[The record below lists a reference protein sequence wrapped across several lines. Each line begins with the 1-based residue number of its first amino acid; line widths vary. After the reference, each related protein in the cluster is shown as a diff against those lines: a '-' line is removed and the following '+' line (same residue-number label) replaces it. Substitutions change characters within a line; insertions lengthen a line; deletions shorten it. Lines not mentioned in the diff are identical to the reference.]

1 MKKSLLLLS
10 ILSFLFLPNTAG
22 ATVLT
27 FGDSVIHWDTW
38 TSSNKDYGHKDNIT
52 DTIGVPNITGGTALV
67 NSGYLSQVDIFY
79 TGYNRR
85 LVKDGDLFI
94 DVGSNLSW
102 DYVLTSNSTI
112 YGFTGDSFSTLKG
125 ENDNLYKITD
135 QWSWYDI
142 RNDHPYA
149 LNEAALSSLGTDTSS
164 LGTYIFRG
172 FNGDGSVN
180 FSDFSIFVGEAFTLG
195 FGPTCANDVIY
206 EKVAA
211 PVPEPA
217 TLLLLGSG
225 LIGLAGFRRKKTAK
239 NS

>member
-10 ILSFLFLPNTAG
+10 ILSFLFIPNAAN
-22 ATVLT
+22 ATVFT
-27 FGDSVIHWDTW
+27 FGDSVNHWDTW
-38 TSSNKDYGHKDNIT
+38 ESTNKDWGSNDDDR
-52 DTIGVPNITGGTALV
+52 DTIGVPDITGGTALV
-67 NSGYLSQVDIFY
+67 NSGLLSQVDIFY
-79 TGYNRR
+79 TGFNWS
-85 LVKDGDLFI
+85 VKAGDLFI
-94 DVGSNLSW
+94 DVGSNQWW
-102 DYVLTSNSTI
+102 DYVLTSEGNI
-112 YGFTGDSFSTLKG
+112 YEFTGNSFSTEKG
-125 ENDNLYKITD
+125 DNDDLYEITGR
-135 QWSWYDI
+135 WRGYDI

-149 LNEAALSSLGTDTSS
+149 LDDTGLNPLGSYTFS
-164 LGTYIFRG
+164 G
-172 FNGDGSVN
+172 FSRHGKSVN
-180 FSDFSIFVGEAFTLG
+180 FSDFSIFVGETFTLG

>member
-38 TSSNKDYGHKDNIT
+38 ESLNGDRGSNDNIR
-52 DTIGVPNITGGTALV
+52 DTIGVPNITGGNAQV
-67 NSGYLSQVDIFY
+67 NSGYLSEVNIFY
-79 TGYNRR
+79 TGYNS
-85 LVKDGDLFI
+85 LVEAGDLFI
-94 DVGSNLSW
+94 DVGSNLWW
-102 DYVLTSNSTI
+102 DYVLTSEGNI
-112 YGFTGDSFSTLKG
+112 YDFTGDPFSALKG
-125 ENDNLYKITD
+125 KNDYRYEITTV
-135 QWSWYDI
+135 WPGYDI
-142 RNDHPYA
+142 RNNHPYA
-149 LNEAALSSLGTDTSS
+149 LNDTGLNP

-172 FNGDGSVN
+172 FNGDGNVN

-225 LIGLAGFRRKKTAK
+225 LIGLVGFRRKWTAK

>member
-10 ILSFLFLPNTAG
+10 ILSFLFLPHAAG

-27 FGDSVIHWDTW
+27 FGDSVNYWDTW
-38 TSSNKDYGHKDNIT
+38 TSGRYDNRR
-52 DTIGVPNITGGTALV
+52 DTIGAPNITGGTAQV
-67 NSGYLSQVDIFY
+67 NSGILSQVDIFY
-79 TGYNRR
+79 TGYNS
-85 LVKDGDLFI
+85 LVVAGDLFI

-102 DYVLTSNSTI
+102 DYVLSSEGNI
-112 YGFTGDSFSTLKG
+112 YKFRGDSFSTLKG
-125 ENDNLYKITD
+125 KNDNLYKITD
-135 QWSWYDI
+135 EWPGFDI

-149 LNEAALSSLGTDTSS
+149 LNKRRLTPLE
-164 LGTYIFRG
+164 TYTFSG

-180 FSDFSIFVGEAFTLG
+180 FSNFDIFVGEAFTLG

-225 LIGLAGFRRKKTAK
+225 LIGLVGLRRKKTAK
-239 NS
+239 KS